1 MWLQAMT
8 EEPVKAKYSVCPHKC
23 KISKLDASVIDGID
37 TDIANGLPVDDIVAK
52 YPLALLNYGNVN
64 LHKHKHLNMA
74 KIMLEKGITVA
85 PTSTA
90 LKTVEQEVKE
100 IQEANPELAN
110 KLSALGKS
118 DALPF
123 KSIDLVVGRI
133 GVVNDVLKELYG
145 LPARPYKICSL
156 FEQVMQRW
164 VDIYSRL
171 TGEMYKAQVS
181 NNVDMSTVSS
191 WIIKQASKNQ
201 DVVVAKPIVV
211 KPESGV

>member
-1 MWLQAMT
+1 LG
-8 EEPVKAKYSVCPHKC
+8 ENKYSSCPGKC
-23 KISKLDASVIDGID
+23 KCGKLSQDVIEDIDRSIAQGIPFE
-37 TDIANGLPVDDIVAK
+37 DIINK
-52 YPLALLNYGNVN
+52 HPLALLNYGNIN

-74 KIMLEKGITVA
+74 KILLDFEKEGIKVQDNQ
-85 PTSTA
+85 TA

-100 IQEANPELAN
+100 IQETNPELAN

-118 DALPF
+118 GALPF